1 MIDPAVGGSDVANA
15 LSAQTVATPL
25 DATGKSVADLL
36 AANGFTNFTTQDLAG
51 NKGAAPAAGSGGAE
65 SVVSAAPVAPSSAAD
80 VASASAATTGAVVAV
95 ATDQCAAQVA
105 GEQSQDLL
113 RPSLTVPAALSSAS
127 AAMGMTA
134 SAPTV
139 AASNDTA

>member
-1 MIDPAVGGSDVANA
+1 MIDPVVGGSDVANA

-51 NKGAAPAAGSGGAE
+51 NRGPAPAAGSGSAA
-65 SVVSAAPVAPSSAAD
+65 SVVSVAPVASSSATG
-80 VASASAATTGAVVAV
+80 VATVSAATTAAVVAV

-105 GEQSQDLL
+105 GKQSQNLS
-113 RPSLTVPAALSSAS
+113 RPSLRVLSCSL
-127 AAMGMTA
+127 
-134 SAPTV
+134 
-139 AASNDTA
+139 